1 MKFTSYGAA
10 RQVTGSMHLLELENG
25 FRILVDC
32 GLDYETKKKSVTDTN
47 RYFDFDIKSID
58 VVILTHAHIDHSGNL
73 PNLIKQGFA
82 GQILCTLPTYDFCT
96 HLLMDSVNVQM
107 SELNKNKV
115 NGGKRRKPKA
125 TNASDLL
132 YTQKDVME
140 TLRRMVTFSF
150 EKEVELAENVH
161 FTFIPS
167 GHILGAASV
176 LFKVIE
182 DGEEIRF
189 GFTGDLGRKDAN
201 LVVNPMAMERL
212 DYLVCE
218 STYGGK
224 LHHDTQSPED
234 ILMEHIQA
242 TCINKRGRL
251 IIPAFSVGR
260 TQAIIYS
267 LHKLYKQGKFNNINV
282 YVDSPL
288 AIESTSI
295 YTKYHDFLNDD
306 AKAFLAK
313 NGSLF
318 EFPLMIEVENMR
330 DSEALMNNHEPCI
343 IVSAAGMVEGGRI
356 VEHVYNNLQNPNN
369 AILIAGY
376 CAEGTMGWK
385 LKQPDPF
392 VTIHGKQVPKLC
404 TIASTDIFSSHPGHQ
419 MLMDYVRMYDPKS
432 LKKVFLVHGEEKSLE
447 AFQEALKDEGYNA
460 MITEKEFPY
469 QLEFSKE
476 NVIS

>member
-1 MKFTSYGAA
+1 MKFISYGAA
-10 RQVTGSMHLLELENG
+10 QQVTGSMHLLELDNG
-25 FRILVDC
+25 FKVLIDC
-32 GLDYETKKKSVTDTN
+32 GLDYETKKKSLTDSN
-47 RYFDFDIKSID
+47 RFFDFDIKSID

-73 PNLIKQGFA
+73 PNLIKQGYE
-82 GQILCTLPTYDFCT
+82 GQILCTTPTYDFCT

-107 SELNKNKV
+107 SELNKN
-115 NGGKRRKPKA
+115 NSQGKRRKPKA

-140 TLRRMVTFSF
+140 TLRRMVTFNF
-150 EKEVELAENVH
+150 EKEVELAENIH
-161 FTFIPS
+161 FTFIPA

-176 LFKVIE
+176 LFKVVE
-182 DGEEIRF
+182 NGKETRF
-189 GFTGDLGRKDAN
+189 GFTGDLGRRDAN
-201 LVVNPMAMERL
+201 LVVNPIAMERI

-224 LHHDTQSPED
+224 LHHDTKSPED

-242 TCINKRGRL
+242 TCIDKRGRL

-267 LHKLYKQGKFNNINV
+267 LHKLYKQGRFNHINV

-295 YTKYHDFLNDD
+295 YTKYHEYLNDD
-306 AKAFLAK
+306 AREFLRQ

-318 EFPLMIEVENMR
+318 DFPLLFEVENMR
-330 DSEALMNNHEPCI
+330 ESEAISNNYEPCI

-356 VEHVYNNLQNPNN
+356 VEHVYNNLQNPQS

-376 CAEGTMGWK
+376 CAEGTLGWK
-385 LKQPDPF
+385 LKQPEAS
-392 VTIHGKQVPKLC
+392 VTIHGKQIPKYC
-404 TIASTDIFSSHPGHQ
+404 TIGSTDIFSSHPGHQ
-419 MLMDYVRMYDPKS
+419 MLVDYVKMYDPAT
-432 LKKVFLVHGEEKSLE
+432 LKKIFLVHGEQNSLE
-447 AFQEALKDEGYNA
+447 AFQMALLKEGYHVE
-460 MITEKEFPY
+460 ITIKEKVY
-469 QLEFSKE
+469 AL
-476 NVIS
+476 N